1 MTVSVFFE
9 DTKLDSEVVMFS
21 GSLSGIPSGWLL
33 CDGSNGTPDLTDR
46 FIKGGATPYSASYAT
61 GGQDSYSLSEDQL
74 PSHTHAHDSVGST
87 GDHSH
92 SANYKKESGV
102 NYDLLSGNHKTSVGS
117 PGNTTDSVYGGGHEH
132 DTTVSAAGGSST
144 VDNRPAFYEVAFIMK
159 S

>member
-21 GSLSGIPSGWLL
+21 GSLSDIPSGWLL

-46 FIKGGATPYSASYAT
+46 FVKGDATPYSASYAT

-74 PSHTHAHDSVGST
+74 PSHTHSHGSVGST

-92 SANYKKESGV
+92 SANWRNNSGT
-102 NYDLLSGNHKTSVGS
+102 NYDLLSRNHKTNIGS

-132 DTTVSAAGGSST
+132 DTTVSAVGGSST